1 MEIKTVETRKQIE
14 DILKEFILNHKTVEF
29 EHDSNYFKLSVNQ
42 HKQQFEVDTTYYKAY
57 FGSSWNLVDYIL
69 ELCGF

>member
-14 DILKEFILNHKTVEF
+14 DVLKDFILNHETVEF

-57 FGSSWNLVDYIL
+57 FDSSWNLTDYIL

>member
-29 EHDSNYFKLSVNQ
+29 EYDSNYFKLSVNQ